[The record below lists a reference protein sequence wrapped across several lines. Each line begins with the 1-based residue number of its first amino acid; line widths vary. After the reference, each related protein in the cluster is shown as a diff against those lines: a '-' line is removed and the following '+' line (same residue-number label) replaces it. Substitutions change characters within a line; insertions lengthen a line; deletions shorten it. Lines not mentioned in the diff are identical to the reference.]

1 MNEVKFLKK
10 DAIRFGWATATGN
23 IGFFIVMLIILVSA
37 AILPQGIAGAFGKA
51 RLLAFIILV
60 AGAVIQMELRLGLIK
75 TRITFADGKKPAV
88 VELFSCF
95 DKRIVTV
102 FVAGLL
108 YGIMTFLGTL
118 LLIVPGIILGIKF
131 MFFSYFIVDKNAG
144 IIESLEKSAELTKG
158 SKTNIFLL
166 ALLLWLIN
174 AAGALCLGIGLIIT
188 MPLSMTA
195 VAYVYRKLHV
205 PEPPVATVTGLSPAA
220 EDYVRQKL
228 QQPL

>member
-1 MNEVKFLKK
+1 
-10 DAIRFGWATATGN
+10 
-23 IGFFIVMLIILVSA
+23 
-37 AILPQGIAGAFGKA
+37 
-51 RLLAFIILV
+51 
-60 AGAVIQMELRLGLIK
+60 
-75 TRITFADGKKPAV
+75 
-88 VELFSCF
+88 
-95 DKRIVTV
+95 
-102 FVAGLL
+102 
-108 YGIMTFLGTL
+108 MTFLGTL

>member
-1 MNEVKFLKK
+1 
-10 DAIRFGWATATGN
+10 
-23 IGFFIVMLIILVSA
+23 
-37 AILPQGIAGAFGKA
+37 
-51 RLLAFIILV
+51 
-60 AGAVIQMELRLGLIK
+60 
-75 TRITFADGKKPAV
+75 
-88 VELFSCF
+88 
-95 DKRIVTV
+95 TV